1 MYTKFL
7 IILFL
12 ATSSDAGVAPPI
24 FTLAENSKSCSSF
37 DTDNEL
43 KAISSVCLT
52 EKEREQLA
60 SGVFK
65 ISWKSWRNFLLI
77 REAHE
82 AIGIEELRS
91 ALGFSPVKNWT
102 HFHFATESEIE
113 AAETFEKYYEL
124 IEPLT
129 ENRSLDS
136 EWFYEEN
143 VNSGIEFLDK
153 RFPAIRI
160 FYRCRFSE
168 ALRETNGKRDRETVD
183 RMRDEFE
190 KVIPIADKALYKTFD
205 AIRCHLIKLKQIKGS

>member
-1 MYTKFL
+1 MCTEL
-7 IILFL
+7 ILLFFL
-12 ATSSDAGVAPPI
+12 AIYSDAGLAPPI
-24 FTLAENSKSCSSF
+24 STLTEDINSCSSF

-143 VNSGIEFLDK
+143 VNSGVEFLDE
-153 RFPAIRI
+153 RFR
-160 FYRCRFSE
+160 
-168 ALRETNGKRDRETVD
+168 
-183 RMRDEFE
+183 
-190 KVIPIADKALYKTFD
+190 
-205 AIRCHLIKLKQIKGS
+205 